1 MANTLSVE
9 VCDDRLVVTMLGT
22 CFRITYLL
30 APDTSM
36 LMQSNVLTIDGSAGI
51 ASREFEQL
59 AWEAAY
65 AKARDLGW
73 IVEAGLRL
81 G

>member
-1 MANTLSVE
+1 MGPKINVE
-9 VCDDRLVVTMLGT
+9 VRDDRLIVTMLGT
-22 CFRITYLL
+22 CFSTTYLL

-36 LMQSNVLTIDGSAGI
+36 LMQSNVLMIDGSAGI
-51 ASREFEQL
+51 ISREFEQL

-81 G
+81 R